1 MGIAVEPVEP
11 CYDSDCY
18 YASGETLT
26 WWEDYGYTPP
36 FAPPIV
42 YEPPSIE
49 PPPRL
54 IDYSPP
60 TVVDSWP
67 DLPPNIDSYPTPP
80 SSSTPPS
87 SGGPTKGE
95 NGQTGGGDSGTSPLP
110 VPETGDPLYR
120 VIGSLLS
127 SRPAP
132 AQATPVVIQ
141 GRPTNPWPIALV
153 GLAAVGAVAYVMA
166 RRGK

>member
-18 YASGETLT
+18 YAGGEWLT
-26 WWEDYGYTPP
+26 WWQNYGYMPP
-36 FAPPIV
+36 QPVAPELPRIDP
-42 YEPPSIE
+42 PPS
-49 PPPRL
+49 L
-54 IDYSPP
+54 IDYSSP
-60 TVVDSWP
+60 TVADSSP
-67 DLPPNIDSYPTPP
+67 IPPP
-80 SSSTPPS
+80 S
-87 SGGPTKGE
+87 G
-95 NGQTGGGDSGTSPLP
+95 GQTGGGDSRTGGEDSSASPLP

-132 AQATPVVIQ
+132 AQATPVVVQ

-153 GLAAVGAVAYVMA
+153 GLAAVGAVAYVMS

>member
-18 YASGETLT
+18 YAGGEWLT
-26 WWEDYGYTPP
+26 WWQDYGYTPP
-36 FAPPIV
+36 QPVAPELPRIDP
-42 YEPPSIE
+42 PPS
-49 PPPRL
+49 L
-54 IDYSPP
+54 IDYPFP
-60 TVVDSWP
+60 TVADSWP
-67 DLPPNIDSYPTPP
+67 DLPPGITDSSPTPP
-80 SSSTPPS
+80 PP
-87 SGGPTKGE
+87 G
-95 NGQTGGGDSGTSPLP
+95 GQTGGGSGQTDGGSGQTGGEDSGASPLP

-120 VIGSLLS
+120 AIGSLLS

-132 AQATPVVIQ
+132 AQATPVVVQ

-153 GLAAVGAVAYVMA
+153 GLAAVGAVAYVMS

>member
-18 YASGETLT
+18 YAGGEWLT
-26 WWEDYGYTPP
+26 WWQDYGYTPP
-36 FAPPIV
+36 SAPPIA
-42 YEPPSIE
+42 YEPPSID

-54 IDYSPP
+54 IDHPP
-60 TVVDSWP
+60 LPAADSWQ
-67 DLPPNIDSYPTPP
+67 DFPPIVHSSPSPP
-80 SSSTPPS
+80 SSS
-87 SGGPTKGE
+87 GD
-95 NGQTGGGDSGTSPLP
+95 QTGGEDSAPSPLP

-120 VIGSLLS
+120 AIGSLLS
-127 SRPAP
+127 SRPAL
-132 AQATPVVIQ
+132 AQTTPVVVQ

-166 RRGK
+166 RRKR